1 LLRRFAPRNDS
12 SAFFKNPLDA
22 GSILPLKSQNELA
35 RNERNPA
42 GGEPRGKDSVWRLI
56 EKERAGWI
64 QALSPALFLL
74 LFSACCWIPLRD
86 AGRAFSLGLALTLQ
100 MFVHELGHLFVFR
113 QNGIRSRI
121 WWLFPLGAAAAPVDP
136 VESRKSDLLPWNTVA
151 WLLQAGIM
159 ANVVFM
165 LIGSLL
171 HGAFRGWA
179 AGFGADLLM
188 AGGVLA
194 IFNLIPLGKLDGGSL
209 FHVIFSSL
217 QEKDDLRV
225 ALGLAAV
232 LILAVLAAVGSIAW
246 LGFGDL
252 IVAFFLRAGWFAAF
266 ALIAAGIW
274 HRQGMDNP
282 AYAESA
288 QAMTRRQAL
297 VHILYYIAL
306 LYISLRLVLGPL
318 WMNL

>member
-1 LLRRFAPRNDS
+1 MTSRDVP
-12 SAFFKNPLDA
+12 
-22 GSILPLKSQNELA
+22 A
-35 RNERNPA
+35 RNERQSA
-42 GGEPRGKDSVWRLI
+42 GGPSGGKDSVWRLI

-100 MFVHELGHLFVFR
+100 MFAHELGHLFVFR

-136 VESRKSDLLPWNTVA
+136 AEGRKSDLLPWNTMA
-151 WLLQAGIM
+151 WMLQAGIM

-171 HGAFRGWA
+171 RGASTGWPA
-179 AGFGADLLM
+179 RFGADLLL

-217 QEKDDLRV
+217 QEKDDRRV

-232 LILAVLAAVGSIAW
+232 LILAVLAAAGSLAW

-252 IVAFFLRAGWFAAF
+252 IVAFFLRTGWFAIF

-282 AYAESA
+282 AYASSA
-288 QAMTRRQAL
+288 QVMTRRQAL

-318 WMNL
+318 GMNL